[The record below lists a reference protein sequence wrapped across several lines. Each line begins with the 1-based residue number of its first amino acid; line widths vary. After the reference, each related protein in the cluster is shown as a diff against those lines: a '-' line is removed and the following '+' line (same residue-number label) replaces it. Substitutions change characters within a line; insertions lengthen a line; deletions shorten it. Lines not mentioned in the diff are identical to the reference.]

1 MSVVGSDPYSATTV
15 GLTFWENFFLRPESL
30 ADKTAGKIA
39 LKVLSGIANF
49 VTFGRL
55 HSHLHKK
62 VSAEMTLRGSLTI
75 CKSVIVKYKNQLV
88 PSRQS
93 VPAPIVC
100 PIPGYPCT
108 TFPFYP
114 VDGPFEKRMKAAV
127 DEFGDLARQAE
138 DYPSKDPLL
147 NRGQSGYATQRFE
160 TILRSEDPMQAL
172 IEKLTKDERYKVLG
186 KNWFVEQAYLLIE
199 KYNLRD
205 KRSA

>member
-1 MSVVGSDPYSATTV
+1 
-15 GLTFWENFFLRPESL
+15 
-30 ADKTAGKIA
+30 
-39 LKVLSGIANF
+39 
-49 VTFGRL
+49 
-55 HSHLHKK
+55 
-62 VSAEMTLRGSLTI
+62 
-75 CKSVIVKYKNQLV
+75 
-88 PSRQS
+88 
-93 VPAPIVC
+93 
-100 PIPGYPCT
+100 
-108 TFPFYP
+108 
-114 VDGPFEKRMKAAV
+114 MKAAV